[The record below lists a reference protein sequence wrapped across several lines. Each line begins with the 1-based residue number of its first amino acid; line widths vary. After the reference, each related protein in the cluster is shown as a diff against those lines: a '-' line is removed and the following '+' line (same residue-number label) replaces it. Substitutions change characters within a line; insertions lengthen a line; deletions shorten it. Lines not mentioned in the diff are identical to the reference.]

1 MAQVLFT
8 AVILA
13 LTLGVIAYFA
23 DRGRATD
30 ADDTPAIEKTP
41 VYSLLPGDIKY
52 ESPSG
57 NFKFYFPVTTSIVL
71 SVVLTVLLR
80 LFS

>member
-1 MAQVLFT
+1 MMTILLT
-8 AVILA
+8 ALIIV
-13 LTLGVIAYFA
+13 LTLGAIAYVA
-23 DRGRATD
+23 ERNSSASE
-30 ADDTPAIEKTP
+30 PEKPP
-41 VYSLLPGDIKY
+41 VFSLLPGDIKY

-71 SVVLTVLLR
+71 SIVLTLLMR

>member
-1 MAQVLFT
+1 MSGLILT
-8 AVILA
+8 AVIIV
-13 LTLGVIAYFA
+13 LTLGAIAYVAEHVLRSHSSEHPPVFA
-23 DRGRATD
+23 
-30 ADDTPAIEKTP
+30 
-41 VYSLLPGDIKY
+41 LLPGDIKY

-71 SVVLTVLLR
+71 SVVLSLLLR

>member
-1 MAQVLFT
+1 MGHILLT
-8 AVILA
+8 AFIIL
-13 LTLGVIAYFA
+13 LTLGGLAYWA
-23 DRGRATD
+23 ESRAGRD
-30 ADDTPAIEKTP
+30 AGSKPP

-57 NFKFYFPVTTSIVL
+57 NFRFYVPVTTSIVL
-71 SVVLTVLLR
+71 SVVLTLLLR